1 MTVNKKKHKQNTKKQ
16 TPRWLAKP
24 GKFCH
29 ILLAED
35 DLEMRRMLTWSLHEE
50 GYEVTECDDGYCLM
64 KQLGFLGPLG
74 KLQRFD
80 LIISDIRMSSVTG
93 MQVLESA
100 REFEDFPPM
109 ILSTAFG
116 DDSTHAQAQ
125 KLGAVAMFDKPFDVV
140 ALLAGITQVVQPQL
154 SSRKQRPLLSRD
166 KEPTVQFPMDIVFRH
181 NCGSEALKAF
191 VQQMASKLNRFTHLI
206 QRCHVVIDQSDPD
219 EHQKHRYL
227 VTITLNCPGKTIVA
241 KHNSDKGNGHENL
254 YLAIRI
260 AFGALYRQVKTYHK
274 KHNRNKE
281 QSIFRKV
288 KYHAKRA
295 SHTSISSE

>member
-1 MTVNKKKHKQNTKKQ
+1 MNKKKHKQDTKQQAPQRPVKAAN
-16 TPRWLAKP
+16 LY
-24 GKFCH
+24 H
-29 ILLAED
+29 VLLAED
-35 DLEMRRMLTWSLHEE
+35 DLEMRKILAWSLREE
-50 GYEVTECDDGYCLM
+50 GYEVTECGDGYCLM

-74 KLQRFD
+74 KMQCFD
-80 LIISDIRMSSVTG
+80 LIISDIRMPGVTG

-109 ILSTAFG
+109 ILITAFG

-125 KLGAVAMFDKPFDVV
+125 KLGAAAMLDKPFDV
-140 ALLAGITQVVQPQL
+140 ADLLARVAHILPPLLRSKKQP
-154 SSRKQRPLLSRD
+154 PLLSRK
-166 KEPTVQFPMDIVFRH
+166 KEQAAQFPVDVIFRH
-181 NCGSEALKAF
+181 DCGSEPVRAF
-191 VQQMASKLNRFTHLI
+191 IQKMADKLNRFDHLI
-206 QRCHVVIDQSDPD
+206 QHCHVMIDQSDPD

-260 AFGALYRQVKTYHK
+260 SFGTLYRQVKTYHK

-281 QSIFRKV
+281 QSHIRKEVSV
-288 KYHAKRA
+288 KTTNRA
-295 SHTSISSE
+295 TISS